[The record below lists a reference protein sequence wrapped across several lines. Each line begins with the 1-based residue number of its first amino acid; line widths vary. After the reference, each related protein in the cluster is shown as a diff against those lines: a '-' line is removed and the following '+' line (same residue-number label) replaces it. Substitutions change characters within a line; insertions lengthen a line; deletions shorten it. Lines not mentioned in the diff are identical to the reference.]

1 MKQLI
6 MPRISTNRPRAAR
19 QRRGVVLVA
28 ALVCLLVVM
37 ALLGSL
43 LLGTLRTSRQLHVE
57 RDLRQCELL
66 LQAGVDR
73 AAFRLAKELDYRGET
88 WTLPAATI
96 AGTGDG
102 LVTVEVNRAADDQLP
117 QLSIV
122 AEYPVDGEHSIR
134 RSRTI
139 LIQSQTPQSQE

>member
-1 MKQLI
+1 MTQRTLA
-6 MPRISTNRPRAAR
+6 RIATNLPHAAR
-19 QRRGVVLVA
+19 RRRGVVLVA
-28 ALVCLLVVM
+28 ALVCLLVVT
-37 ALLGSL
+37 ALLGNL
-43 LLGTLRTSRQLHVE
+43 LLGTLRTGRQLHAE

-73 AAFRLAKELDYRGET
+73 AALRLAREADYRGET
-88 WTLPAATI
+88 WTLPAAAI

-102 LVTVEVNRAADDQLP
+102 LVTVEVNRAADNQLP

-122 AEYPVDGEHSIR
+122 AEYPVGGERSIR

>member
-1 MKQLI
+1 MTRSAIAFIPASL
-6 MPRISTNRPRAAR
+6 PRAAR

-37 ALLGSL
+37 ALLGNL
-43 LLGTLRTSRQLHVE
+43 LLGTLRTSRRLHAE

-66 LQAGVDR
+66 LQAGMDR
-73 AAFRLAKELDYRGET
+73 AAFRLAKEADYRGET
-88 WTLPAATI
+88 WTLPAAAI

-102 LVTVEVNRAADDQLP
+102 QVTVEVTREVDSKP
-117 QLSIV
+117 RQLSIV
-122 AEYPVDGEHSIR
+122 AEYPVGGERSIR

-139 LIQSQTPQSQE
+139 LIRSQTPQSQE

>member
-1 MKQLI
+1 MTI
-6 MPRISTNRPRAAR
+6 PSHRNRAAR
-19 QRRGVVLVA
+19 PRSGVVLVA

-43 LLGTLRTSRQLHVE
+43 LLGTLRTGRQLHAE

-73 AAFRLAKELDYRGET
+73 AAYRVAKDTSYHGEA
-88 WTLPAATI
+88 WTLPAAAI
-96 AGTGDG
+96 VGIGEG
-102 LVTVEVNRAADDQLP
+102 RVTVEVTRDADGKSQ
-117 QLSIV
+117 QLSIM
-122 AEYPVDGEHSIR
+122 AEYPVGDECSIR

-139 LIQSQTPQSQE
+139 RIRSQTSQSQE